1 MQLPRPRGPI
11 SAAVRERLATP
22 HHHRPALSATTG
34 HAVERALVD
43 VVDPITDDDLQLSL
57 CMLYE
62 LHYQGFDDVDDAL
75 EWAPS
80 LLAVRRQLEHRLESA
95 LRTLCPAPSEPP
107 DESVV
112 EALSDLTATDRR
124 PEMSSYLSREGNR
137 QQFEDF
143 LIVRSLQQLKEADAQ
158 TWLIPRLTGRAKAAL
173 IEIQIDE
180 YGSGR
185 SGRLHSELYAVAM
198 RACGL
203 DSAYGA
209 YLDQIP
215 GHSLAVGN
223 TMTMLGLHRRLRGAA
238 AGYFAAFEATSSIPS
253 QGYADAVTRLRLAAD
268 AAIYFSEHVEA
279 DAVHEQ
285 LAIRNL
291 CGGLVDA
298 EPALADD
305 VLWGARLCMALED
318 VAADRYLTA
327 WQAGESCLLADP
339 ATGRADLAMAT
350 DRIDL
355 QGGRHA
361 SPSVA

>member
-1 MQLPRPRGPI
+1 MHLPRPRGPI
-11 SAAVRERLATP
+11 SAAVHDRLATQ
-22 HHHRPALSATTG
+22 HHHPSTLSLTTG
-34 HAVERALVD
+34 QAVERALLD
-43 VVDPITDDDLQLSL
+43 VADPVTDDDFQLTL

-62 LHYQGFDDVDDAL
+62 LHYRGFDGVDDAL

-95 LRTLCPAPSEPP
+95 LRGLCPAPAEPA
-107 DESVV
+107 DGLVV
-112 EALSDLTATDRR
+112 QALTDVTATDRR
-124 PEMSSYLSREGNR
+124 PEMSSYLSREGSR
-137 QQFEDF
+137 EQFEEF
-143 LIVRSLQQLKEADAQ
+143 LVVRSLQQLKEADAQ
-158 TWLIPRLTGRAKAAL
+158 TWLIPRLSGRAKAAL

-180 YGSGR
+180 YGNGR
-185 SGRLHSELYAVAM
+185 TGHLHSELYALAM

-203 DSAYGA
+203 DSTYGA
-209 YLDQIP
+209 YLDRIP
-215 GHSLAVGN
+215 GHALAVGN
-223 TMTMLGLHRRLRGAA
+223 TMSMLCLHRRLRGAA

-253 QGYADAVTRLRLAAD
+253 QGYADTVARLGLPAEAAV
-268 AAIYFSEHVEA
+268 YFSEHVEA

-298 EPALADD
+298 EPALAGD

-318 VAADRYLTA
+318 LAADRYLTA
-327 WQAGESCLLADP
+327 WQSGQTCLLPDPTAD
-339 ATGRADLAMAT
+339 ASELAMPT

-355 QGGRHA
+355 QGGRRA